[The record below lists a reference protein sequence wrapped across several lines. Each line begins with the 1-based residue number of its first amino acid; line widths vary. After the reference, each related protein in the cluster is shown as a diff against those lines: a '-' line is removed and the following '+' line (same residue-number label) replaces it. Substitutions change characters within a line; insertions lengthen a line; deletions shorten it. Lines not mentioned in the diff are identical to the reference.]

1 MIPNYCFCFHDGDYQ
16 VELTAVCKFDGTTR
30 GLILLSFAHYES
42 LIIHLLRHDGPT
54 TQHHLS
60 FQR

>member
-1 MIPNYCFCFHDGDYQ
+1 MLNKINNDEDCQ
-16 VELTAVCKFDGTTR
+16 VPLTAVCKFNGTTR

-42 LIIHLLRHDGPT
+42 LIIHLQRHDGPT
-54 TQHHLS
+54 TQHDLS